1 MRLELVI
8 LDVAGTTV
16 VASDDVARII
26 HESFQA
32 FHMDVSPEAIAA
44 VRGKSKNQAIREL
57 LNGCSKQMGLRAG
70 PDEIYREFRDRL
82 IKSSQSWLPVPGATE
97 TIEWFKARKVKVALI
112 TGFDRAVLGGL
123 LDRLGWNQ
131 GLADSALCSEDVLR
145 GRPAP
150 DLILHSMELCE
161 VRDALRVAVVG
172 DTKADLM
179 AAQNAKAGWSIG
191 VLTGAHSSAE
201 LARCPHSAI
210 LESVADLPA
219 WCCRQVLP

>member
-16 VASDDVARII
+16 VASDDVARVIY
-26 HESFQA
+26 ESFQA
-32 FHMDVSPEAIAA
+32 FHMEVSPEAIAA
-44 VRGKSKNQAIREL
+44 VRGKSKKHAIREL
-57 LNGCSKQMGLRAG
+57 FNGRSKQMGLRAG

-112 TGFDRAVLGGL
+112 AGCDRAVLGGL
-123 LDRLGWNQ
+123 LERLGWNE
-131 GLADSALCSEDVLR
+131 GLVDSALCSEDVLR

-172 DTKADLM
+172 DTKADLL
-179 AAQNAKAGWSIG
+179 AAQNAKAGLSIG

>member
-1 MRLELVI
+1 
-8 LDVAGTTV
+8 
-16 VASDDVARII
+16 
-26 HESFQA
+26 
-32 FHMDVSPEAIAA
+32 
-44 VRGKSKNQAIREL
+44 
-57 LNGCSKQMGLRAG
+57 MGLRAA

-123 LDRLGWNQ
+123 LDRLGWNE
-131 GLADSALCSEDVLR
+131 GLADSALCSEDVLH

-161 VRDALRVAVVG
+161 VRDALGVAVVG
-172 DTKADLM
+172 DTKADLL